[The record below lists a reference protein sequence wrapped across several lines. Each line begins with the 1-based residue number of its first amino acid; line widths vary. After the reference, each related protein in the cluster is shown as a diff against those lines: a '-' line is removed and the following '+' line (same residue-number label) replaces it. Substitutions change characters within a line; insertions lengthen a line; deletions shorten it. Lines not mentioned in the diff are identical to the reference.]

1 MKKIPISTDKAPA
14 AVGPYEQAIRVGNF
28 IFTSGQIP
36 LDPSTN
42 KLIEG
47 DISQQTKMVME
58 NLKALLEASGA
69 SLKNV
74 IKATVFLTDLKNFEQ
89 MNKIYGEYFS
99 ASKPARSTIQVSALP
114 KGTTGYA
121 SVSSRVPETARRVPA
136 CRFHRSGGGARTRYF
151 PAAPRRSWRE

>member
-1 MKKIPISTDKAPA
+1 MRKIPISTDKAPA

-47 DISQQTKMVME
+47 DISQQTKRVME
-58 NLKALLEASGA
+58 NLKSVLEASGS

-74 IKATVFLTDLKNFEQ
+74 IKTTIFLTDLKNFEQ
-89 MNKIYGEYFS
+89 VNKIYGEYFPDG
-99 ASKPARSTIQVSALP
+99 KPARSTVQISALP
-114 KGTTGYA
+114 KGAGIEIEMLA
-121 SVSSRVPETARRVPA
+121 LAEESV
-136 CRFHRSGGGARTRYF
+136 
-151 PAAPRRSWRE
+151 

>member
-58 NLKALLEASGA
+58 NLKALLEASGS

-114 KGTTGYA
+114 KG
-121 SVSSRVPETARRVPA
+121 
-136 CRFHRSGGGARTRYF
+136 
-151 PAAPRRSWRE
+151 AAIEIEMIALADD

>member
-14 AVGPYEQAIRVGNF
+14 AIGPYTQAIRVGNF

-47 DISQQTKMVME
+47 DITQQTKRVME
-58 NLKALLEASGA
+58 NLKAVLEASGS

-74 IKATVFLTDLKNFEQ
+74 IKTTIFLTDLKNFEHV
-89 MNKIYGEYFS
+89 NKIYGEYFPDG
-99 ASKPARSTIQVSALP
+99 KPARSTVQVSALP
-114 KGTTGYA
+114 KGAGIEIEMVA
-121 SVSSRVPETARRVPA
+121 VAEESV
-136 CRFHRSGGGARTRYF
+136 
-151 PAAPRRSWRE
+151 